1 MGRAKTFIEMG
12 QLNLYLPK
20 WQIDELERLAKLEK
34 TTRSK
39 LAHRAIAKLI
49 NPAPP
54 KETAKPV
61 LEEKPKQDDIGWETP
76 TEPIDTSDIDDLLKF

>member
-1 MGRAKTFIEMG
+1 MGRAKSFTEMG

-20 WQIDELERLAKLEK
+20 WQIDELERLAKLER

-49 NPAPP
+49 NPTPP

-61 LEEKPKQDDIGWETP
+61 LEEKPMQAKPEWETP
-76 TEPIDTSDIDDLLKF
+76 TELIDTSDIDNILKF